1 MMQPLLRFRTVPAI
15 ALLILILWIP
25 SLAALPKNSQEQ
37 NKRQPAIAT
46 GELTDRVPEVKF
58 LTRSR
63 EYTTYFTPTGMIL
76 AGFTGFPSAQ
86 TKEPP
91 QYFELQILLRN
102 ALPNVEITTLNPR
115 IARSDFFGSKSP
127 NWLPD
132 IPNYARVKY
141 SNLYPDVD
149 MVFHGNQRLLDF
161 DFVIAPGGDPN
172 RIQFQVQGAQ
182 NMQLTREGTLQ
193 LRVHGVTF
201 ELPRL
206 SGYQAFDNSSAR
218 SVVDARY
225 RITGKSEISF
235 QLAPYDS
242 RRTLIIEQ

>member
-1 MMQPLLRFRTVPAI
+1 MMQPLLRFKTAPI
-15 ALLILILWIP
+15 ISLLILMQWVP
-25 SLAALPKNSQEQ
+25 ALATVQNSDEQ
-37 NKRQPAIAT
+37 NKRKPAILAT
-46 GELTDRVPEVKF
+46 GKLTDKVPEVKF
-58 LTRSR
+58 LSRGR
-63 EYTTYFTPTGMIL
+63 EYTTYFTPNGMIL
-76 AGFTGFPSAQ
+76 AGFTGYAHPSA
-86 TKEPP
+86 KEPP
-91 QYFELQILLRN
+91 QYFELKILLQN

-161 DFVIAPGGDPN
+161 DFVVAPGGDPK

-182 NMQLTREGTLQ
+182 NMQLTPEGRLQ
-193 LRVHGVTF
+193 LLVHGVTF
-201 ELPRL
+201 ELPRPA
-206 SGYQAFDNSSAR
+206 GYQSFDNSSAR